1 MKITEALFA
10 GSSTRISEKPKQK
23 FPEFAF
29 IGRSNV
35 GKSSLINMLCNNRK
49 LALTSSKPGKTRLVN
64 HFLINRKWYLVDLP
78 GYGYAKISATG
89 KQKLE
94 QVIRNYINLSQEM
107 VLLFVLIDS
116 RHEIGKI
123 DMDFLIELGQSRIP
137 FAIIFTKADKSSA
150 SQLASRLE
158 QNKEQILEL
167 WEELPPI
174 FVSSSETGM
183 GREEI
188 LSYIDQVLETI
199 ENDNQH
205 PQP

>member
-94 QVIRNYINLSQEM
+94 QVIRNYLNLSQEM
-107 VLLFVLIDS
+107 TMLFVLIDS

-137 FAIIFTKADKSSA
+137 FAIVFTKADKSGKEK
-150 SQLASRLE
+150 LAARIE
-158 QNKEQILEL
+158 ENKKQILEY

-174 FVSSSETGM
+174 FVSSSETGT

-188 LSYIDQVLETI
+188 LDYIESVLNNMEQ
-199 ENDNQH
+199 DNQH
-205 PQP
+205 PLQ

>member
-94 QVIRNYINLSQEM
+94 QVIRNYLNLSQEM
-107 VLLFVLIDS
+107 AMLFVLIDS

-137 FAIIFTKADKSSA
+137 FAIVFTKADKSGRDK
-150 SQLASRLE
+150 LAARIE
-158 QNKEQILEL
+158 ENKKQILEY

-174 FVSSSETGM
+174 FVSSSETGT

-188 LSYIDQVLETI
+188 LDYIESVLNNMEQ
-199 ENDNQH
+199 DNQH
-205 PQP
+205 PQQ